1 MTKPLPHRRHVRIAR
16 TALTVG
22 MAIALIAAPSAA
34 LAAGS
39 SSQATTPADAQS
51 GAPGHTSQ
59 TSQISHNQLSVYA
72 DQLVTFEYPS
82 TWELETHRD
91 NGVEHRVFSNED
103 VRVQVA
109 TISNDY
115 ASDAPDF
122 VEAHM
127 EALVGEFDLDDAV
140 LGEWTYRSVDGVPIS
155 DVPYTLTEDG
165 SGLCGIVTM
174 VGGRDYSSMVISTF
188 AADAPVET
196 IASVHLLHESISPVE
211 GTSGGFVS
219 VGYGPEATLNAGT
232 MKTREA
238 GAASFVIDGIRY
250 TVLTGTTSKGTDR
263 SADGETTRMI
273 TVSMGVSNISDKP
286 IEPSPLHVLVTGP
299 SGIVQDVSDSIGQLA
314 SDGIAPGEE
323 FVTTL
328 ALDYDGTGVYYVS
341 ICPADVPDEEA
352 VILTM
357 EI

>member
-1 MTKPLPHRRHVRIAR
+1 MTKPLPHFPHVRMAR

-22 MAIALIAAPSAA
+22 VAVALIATPSAA
-34 LAAGS
+34 LAADS
-39 SSQATTPADAQS
+39 SSQATTPADVQS
-51 GAPGHTSQ
+51 STPGYASQ
-59 TSQISHNQLSVYA
+59 TSHSQLSVYT

-82 TWELETHRD
+82 AWKLETHRD
-91 NGVEHRVFSNED
+91 NGVEYRVFSNENAC
-103 VRVQVA
+103 VQVA
-109 TISNDY
+109 TISNGY

-140 LGEWTYRSVDGVPIS
+140 LGEQAYRSVDGVPIS

-165 SGLCGIVTM
+165 GDLCGIVTM
-174 VGGRDYSSMVISTF
+174 VGGRDYSTMVISMY
-188 AADAPVET
+188 AADAPEEVVAP
-196 IASVHLLHESISPVE
+196 IRCMHESISPVE
-211 GTSGGFVS
+211 GASGGFVS

-238 GAASFVIDGIRY
+238 GAVSFVIDGIRY
-250 TVLTGTTSKGTDR
+250 TVLTGTTGKGTGR
-263 SADGETTRMI
+263 PADGEATRTI
-273 TVSMGVSNISDKP
+273 TVSMGVSNISGKP
-286 IEPSPLHVLVTGP
+286 IEPSPLRVLVTGP

-323 FVTTL
+323 FATALT
-328 ALDYDGTGVYYVS
+328 LDYDGAGMYYVS
-341 ICPADVPDEEA
+341 ICPADASDEEA